1 MCTLH
6 VSQSL
11 SFKNQVC
18 ISILETLQATAYD
31 LSTDAVTVRTMI
43 IVCFNEM
50 HNYISIDLKKQLHD

>member
-18 ISILETLQATAYD
+18 ISTLETLQATVYD
-31 LSTDAVTVRTMI
+31 LGTDAVTVSTI
-43 IVCFNEM
+43 FVFLNEM
-50 HNYISIDLKKQLHD
+50 HNYISTDFRKQLHD